1 MKDSS
6 LGSFLQQLRKEN
18 QLTQKELAS
27 QLHVTDKAV
36 SKWERDLSAPDISL
50 LIPLAQILGVSTT
63 ELLQGRRMA
72 DPPQA
77 ETESSVAEALRYSDR
92 QVRHR
97 LRRLWAH
104 ALLLF
109 SALCLLAAGICL
121 LCDFCLS
128 GRLSWSLIVLLSL
141 ALAWVVTVPLFQAK
155 VHRVR
160 ACFLALS
167 LALIPYLL
175 GLWTLL
181 PLPLPFTLATA
192 AVSLAGLWAAYG
204 VCRKLRHR
212 PWRAAGAVLLLTIPV
227 SFLIDSLFPAL
238 LSPPVQAFPT
248 PEAGFSALTTLL
260 LALACLGIDYA
271 RTHHTPPGH
280 KRTSALPGKPGRAL
294 APSWHPHGQQI
305 TPCTPWR
312 ALLSRCR

>member
-97 LRRLWAH
+97 LRRLWAPRP
-104 ALLLF
+104 ASLPPWVCWQPA
-109 SALCLLAAGICL
+109 SACCVI
-121 LCDFCLS
+121 S
-128 GRLSWSLIVLLSL
+128 V
-141 ALAWVVTVPLFQAK
+141 
-155 VHRVR
+155 
-160 ACFLALS
+160 FLD
-167 LALIPYLL
+167 
-175 GLWTLL
+175 
-181 PLPLPFTLATA
+181 
-192 AVSLAGLWAAYG
+192 VS
-204 VCRKLRHR
+204 
-212 PWRAAGAVLLLTIPV
+212 
-227 SFLIDSLFPAL
+227 
-238 LSPPVQAFPT
+238 
-248 PEAGFSALTTLL
+248 
-260 LALACLGIDYA
+260 
-271 RTHHTPPGH
+271 PG
-280 KRTSALPGKPGRAL
+280 P
-294 APSWHPHGQQI
+294 
-305 TPCTPWR
+305 
-312 ALLSRCR
+312 

>member
-141 ALAWVVTVPLFQAK
+141 ALAWVVTVPVPGKGPTGARL
-155 VHRVR
+155 
-160 ACFLALS
+160 LS
-167 LALIPYLL
+167 
-175 GLWTLL
+175 G
-181 PLPLPFTLATA
+181 PLPGADSLPVGSMDSASPSTA
-192 AVSLAGLWAAYG
+192 LHPRHGGGVSAGLWAAYG
-204 VCRKLRHR
+204 VCRKLR
-212 PWRAAGAVLLLTIPV
+212 PPSVAGPLEPF
-227 SFLIDSLFPAL
+227 SCSPFP
-238 LSPPVQAFPT
+238 
-248 PEAGFSALTTLL
+248 
-260 LALACLGIDYA
+260 
-271 RTHHTPPGH
+271 
-280 KRTSALPGKPGRAL
+280 
-294 APSWHPHGQQI
+294 
-305 TPCTPWR
+305 
-312 ALLSRCR
+312 